1 MTIDPGTVT
10 QTFPQT
16 VADGLTQMLKITI
29 PDIPLVG
36 GATYSRQYTP
46 GGAAAPLTVTVV
58 IGANNSAA
66 FVSVS
71 GQNLKWLIPGAQST
85 PQGTRPATLD
95 IFGFSSAREV
105 APPPMT
111 VDNVCK
117 PIGEF
122 VFDAENPDQSFGT
135 WSNGG
140 FQAPF
145 FCEGAV
151 TLTVKFSDK

>member
-1 MTIDPGTVT
+1 VT

-29 PDIPLVG
+29 PDIPLT
-36 GATYSRQYTP
+36 GALTYSRQYTP
-46 GGAAAPLTVTVV
+46 DGADAPLTATVV
-58 IGANNSAA
+58 IGTNNSAA

-71 GQNLKWLIPGAQST
+71 GQNLNWLIPGAHFT

-95 IFGFSSAREV
+95 SFGFGSVIET

-111 VDNVCK
+111 IDNVCK

-122 VFDAENPDQSFGT
+122 VFDAENPDQAVGS

-140 FQAPF
+140 FQSPF